1 MANLIQIKR
10 SLNTATAPSLAN
22 GELAFTANGDHLFI
36 GSNGN
41 SITIAGK
48 FNPGVLT
55 ANQALVANGTGYL
68 DAVKTA
74 NLTVQSI
81 TANGVYSPGAGYIL
95 AVDGGG
101 NTYWLEQGAISI
113 NVNSQYTWTN
123 THSFTNTAT
132 SSNTTTG
139 AVVIAGGLG
148 VGGRIN
154 TTDLAAGNTSVYS
167 TLTGTTLSIANV
179 YATDTV
185 NAATL
190 SVGGW
195 VVANNGGV
203 YTSGLVNAAVIAVGS
218 NFRANTSQ
226 VTIGSGVGLSA
237 NGSLGSANQVLRSNG
252 TSIYWDTDAGDI
264 SGITAGDGLT
274 GGGTTGDITLNVVGA
289 NGINVTADAV
299 GVTTGSTLTVNATGI
314 HVNTDLSITSL
325 TTSGDTT
332 VNGNT
337 TLGNSSS
344 DVLSIVAAVN
354 TSIMPSANVTYNL
367 GNNTLRWNEVHA
379 ANVHSVDAYFDGTV
393 QVGGDIVVAGNLVT
407 TNVQS
412 VIVSDPLI
420 YLAGNNYTSDLV
432 DIGFAANYNNGLAN
446 VHTGLFRDASE
457 DGKWKL
463 FQGSQQELSGNNL
476 IDITATGY
484 TTATLQAYLDSSAL
498 TTNATHVAITANS
511 SVAVNITANSLT
523 LASPLAVTSGGLGLS
538 SITAGAILVGNGA
551 GTATV
556 LNAATDG
563 YVLQS
568 NGTSVIYS
576 TLDGGTF

>member
-95 AVDGGG
+95 SVDGGG

-123 THSFTNTAT
+123 THSFTNTTT

-154 TTDLAAGNTSVYS
+154 TTDLAAGNTTVYS

-179 YATDTV
+179 HATDTV

-195 VVANNGGV
+195 VVANNGGL

-218 NFRANTSQ
+218 NFRANTTQ
-226 VTIGSGVGLSA
+226 VTIGTGVGLSA
-237 NGSLGSANQVLRSNG
+237 NGTTGSANQVLRSNG
-252 TSIYWDTDAGDI
+252 TSIYWGDDVGDI
-264 SGITAGDGLT
+264 SAVTAGDGLT

-337 TLGNSSS
+337 TLGNSGS

-367 GNNTLRWNEVHA
+367 GNNTLRWNEIHA

-568 NGTSVIYS
+568 NGTSVVYS